1 MDLEKEQY
9 ILETQGPNPGYL
21 ILLKDPDDKINSI
34 LGLSQ
39 EKLDL
44 ALEINEIGS
53 IDAFIAGEDSL
64 DRDKI
69 STLLE
74 NGFQLTLSERVLAG
88 INTTEVGDIDSQRLY
103 MFIIHV
109 GVSVQVV
116 EEKENNHT
124 EVKSSYDLTQ
134 SYRLCDYQF
143 ERWMSRIFDEDF
155 TGNHYLWVHLKSQYS
170 SSHVSSSLEEILP
183 GLEFYTKGRI
193 LVLNLQQRITL

>member
-9 ILETQGPNPGYL
+9 ILDTQGPDPNYL
-21 ILLKDPDDKINSI
+21 ILLKDPDNKINSI

-53 IDAFIAGEDSL
+53 IDAFIARED
-64 DRDKI
+64 DEENNI
-69 STLLE
+69 LLE
-74 NGFQLTLSERVLAG
+74 NGFQLTLAERVLAG
-88 INTTEVGDIDSQRLY
+88 INATEVGDIDSQRLY

-109 GVSVQVV
+109 GVSVQVM
-116 EEKENNHT
+116 EEKENNHV
-124 EVKSSYDLTQ
+124 EVKSNYDLTQ

-143 ERWMSRIFDEDF
+143 ERWMSRIFDENF
-155 TGNHYLWVHLKSQYS
+155 SSNHYLWVHLKPQYS

-183 GLEFYTKGRI
+183 GLEFYSKGRT